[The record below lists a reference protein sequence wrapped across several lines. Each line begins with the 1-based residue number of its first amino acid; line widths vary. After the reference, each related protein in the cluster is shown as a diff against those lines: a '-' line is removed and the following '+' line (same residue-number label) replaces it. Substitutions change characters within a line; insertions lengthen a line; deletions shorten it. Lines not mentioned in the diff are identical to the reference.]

1 MLNGKLMLML
11 SMLSEKK
18 IVFIL
23 STNVLGQAI
32 SVCLCGFPV
41 I

>member
-1 MLNGKLMLML
+1 ML
-11 SMLSEKK
+11 SKKK

-32 SVCLCGFPV
+32 SVCLGVCLCGFPV